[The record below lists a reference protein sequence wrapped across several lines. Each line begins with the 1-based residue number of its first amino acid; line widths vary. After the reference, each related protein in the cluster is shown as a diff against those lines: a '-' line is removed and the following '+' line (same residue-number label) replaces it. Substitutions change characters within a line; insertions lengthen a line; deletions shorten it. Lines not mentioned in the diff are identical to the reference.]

1 MNTPLETGLIEWGH
15 LGLSKSSAL
24 RYSRTAFRRT
34 PSITKE
40 NTMNTKDQ
48 YAAPELKLVGQAT
61 DVVMGMTDAGSDY
74 AGEIYIPSM
83 DFQAD

>member
-24 RYSRTAFRRT
+24 RYPGTTFRRT
-34 PSITKE
+34 PPITKE
-40 NTMNTKDQ
+40 ITLNTKEQ
-48 YAAPELKLVGQAT
+48 YTAPELKLVGQAS
-61 DVVMGMTDAGSDY
+61 DVVMGMTDIGSDY